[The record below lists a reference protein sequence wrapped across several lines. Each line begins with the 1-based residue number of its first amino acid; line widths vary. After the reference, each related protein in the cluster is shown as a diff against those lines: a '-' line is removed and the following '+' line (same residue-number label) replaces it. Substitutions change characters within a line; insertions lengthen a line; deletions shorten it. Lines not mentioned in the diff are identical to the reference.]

1 MSTTRSFITAFR
13 YISLD
18 HMIAPFLIK
27 AIYWVGMVAILS
39 AGLGNLFGGD
49 SAQIGAPLTIIAM
62 LLTLLLW
69 RLFSELLIL
78 AFNIYARLTEIRDL
92 LTQRQARVELHRKP
106 ASISSLKSP
115 RLNPLSKVQHD

>member
-1 MSTTRSFITAFR
+1 MTTTHIATSLFR

-18 HMIAPFLIK
+18 HLIAPFLIK
-27 AIYWVGMVAILS
+27 AIYWVGLIAILS
-39 AGLGNLFGGD
+39 AGFGNLFGGD
-49 SAQIGAPLTIIAM
+49 GAQIGTPLTIIAM

-78 AFNIYARLTEIRDL
+78 AFNIYARLIEIRDL
-92 LTQRQARVELHRKP
+92 LAQRQARVDSHRKP